1 MRQASEFGRRIID
14 KTVEWITANELW
26 LSNVLP
32 DSLVLVLFISLAAY
46 SVVQL
51 QYPL

>member
-1 MRQASEFGRRIID
+1 LPQTFERGRRLLD
-14 KTVEWITANELW
+14 RAVEWITANELW

-46 SVVQL
+46 SAVQL

>member
-1 MRQASEFGRRIID
+1 LPQAFDFGRRVID
-14 KTVEWITANELW
+14 RAVEWITANELW

-32 DSLVLVLFISLAAY
+32 DSLVLVLFVSLAAY
-46 SVVQL
+46 SVFQL